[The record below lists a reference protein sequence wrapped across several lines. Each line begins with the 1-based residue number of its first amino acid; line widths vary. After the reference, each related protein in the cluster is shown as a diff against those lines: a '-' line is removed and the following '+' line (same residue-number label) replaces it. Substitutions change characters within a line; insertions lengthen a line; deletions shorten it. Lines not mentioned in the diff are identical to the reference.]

1 MDCLSKIWN
10 HPELPQIVQLWKLG
24 KSSNWGPKSWFQLF
38 SLKKI
43 RLCDTEICNNNV
55 KIWNLMNPMKS
66 KIFDLKINTLRL
78 RQNGRH
84 FANDLFKRIF
94 VNEKVRIF
102 VQISLKFILECP
114 INNNQHW
121 FRWWLGAKKATS
133 HYLNQWWSSLLMHIW
148 VTRPQWVKSPDTTS
162 CGMIN
167 FNIYNTCNNKKTI
180 MISK

>member
-1 MDCLSKIWN
+1 MIRHVSGLSFKNLKPPRIATN
-10 HPELPQIVQLWKLG
+10 SAVMKTQKKQQLRPQKLISAVQ
-24 KSSNWGPKSWFQLF
+24 
-38 SLKKI
+38 LKKI

-121 FRWWLGAKKATS
+121 FR
-133 HYLNQWWSSLLMHIW
+133 
-148 VTRPQWVKSPDTTS
+148 
-162 CGMIN
+162 
-167 FNIYNTCNNKKTI
+167 
-180 MISK
+180 